1 MELLLHLL
9 LLRQQMWAIAFETKE
24 YERNKWPI
32 RTKINF
38 KKVGRRLED
47 QEESEIEYEDEDHEE
62 HGL

>member
-1 MELLLHLL
+1 
-9 LLRQQMWAIAFETKE
+9 MWAIAFETKE

-32 RTKINF
+32 RTKINI

-47 QEESEIEYEDEDHEE
+47 QEESEIEYEDDDHEE